1 MDTIHT
7 NKGYEGQNKQQ
18 EMSEEEIEFHI
29 GEKKSKIQ
37 SKDLQKMPE
46 LNEFRNWRGKPK
58 KKD

>member
-46 LNEFRNWRGKPK
+46 LNEFRN
-58 KKD
+58 